1 MAKLTDE
8 KNVVKDENTTVN
20 EWGTPNSE
28 KIEVDRWTLDNLLQ
42 RMDRLE
48 LENEELR
55 KGQMN
60 VFTEWRKFYEWP
72 RKYCYKLRWGVPV
85 LWFKPYKKDP
95 TKDLVYQNQYG
106 AWISNHYLKLDLAN
120 GKSVDVEVN
129 EFNRDYTLSDK
140 MLAEKTTDNRG
151 NLLGYTFNTED
162 WGEIIVAPNII
173 NE

>member
-8 KNVVKDENTTVN
+8 KNVVKNVNTTEN
-20 EWGTPNSE
+20 GDTPNPETE
-28 KIEVDRWTLDNLLQ
+28 KVGEQITLNDLLK

-55 KGQMN
+55 KWQMN
-60 VFTEWRKFYEWP
+60 VFTEWKKFYEWP
-72 RKYCYKLRWGVPV
+72 RKYCYKMRWGVPV
-85 LWFKPYKKDP
+85 LWFKSYRKDP

-106 AWISNHYLKLDLAN
+106 AWVSNHYLKLDLAN
-120 GKSVDVEVN
+120 WKTVDVEVN
-129 EFNRDYTLSDK
+129 EFNRDYTLSEK

-151 NLLGYTFNTED
+151 NLMGYTFNTED
-162 WGEIIVAPNII
+162 WGEIVVAPNII